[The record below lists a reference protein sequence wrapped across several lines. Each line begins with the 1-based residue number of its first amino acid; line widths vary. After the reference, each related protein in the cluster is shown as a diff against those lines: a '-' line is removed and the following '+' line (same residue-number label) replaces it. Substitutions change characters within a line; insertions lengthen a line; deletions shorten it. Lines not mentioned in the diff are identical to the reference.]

1 MSTLKVDAIRHNSA
15 TSDAITTA
23 ADGTCTAKLTS
34 VGGGQ
39 LSHRNLII
47 NGAMTIAQRAT
58 SSTDN
63 GYAALDRYRNV
74 YNGTDEAPT
83 QSQVDVAAGT
93 TPYTLGFRKA
103 LKITNGNQTGG
114 VGSND
119 NIQIWQRIE
128 SQNMA
133 NSGWNYL
140 SDSSFVT
147 LQFWIKSSI
156 AQNFQ
161 GYLLNE
167 DSSQN
172 TFPFETGSLTANT
185 WTKVT
190 KVVPGNSNL
199 VFNNDNGAGLRVAIV
214 AFMGTDS
221 TSNSL
226 SLDTWT
232 AYNHPSNFVRD
243 CTTTWYTTNDAT
255 LEITGLQLEVGDTA
269 TSFEHK
275 SEQEELLRCYRY
287 YYKMGKLDYKGTHMA
302 ANEVYGIGM
311 SDNDNTN
318 IYCQI
323 NFPVPMREPPS
334 TLDQAGASNYNVR
347 RDTTQTCTG
356 NPSLTSGSEFSF
368 RVNFPKSSHGWG
380 TGQMLWCMSAG
391 SSSYLGF
398 SAEL

>member
-1 MSTLKVDAIRHNSA
+1 
-15 TSDAITTA
+15 
-23 ADGTCTAKLTS
+23 
-34 VGGGQ
+34 
-39 LSHRNLII
+39 
-47 NGAMTIAQRAT
+47 MTIAQRAT